1 LYIAR
6 NWDVSSSFFSLS
18 LARSDSLVKQHR
30 GHQLDGVR
38 SESVVER
45 SGGGGGLQRLGGEET
60 HLGRLQRRRQIFL
73 ESDEPEFEGIRF
85 EAFLFV
91 SGGFSGCKREGDEPS
106 RGVPDRVARES
117 GRRRGKSNEGKA
129 RLSPP
134 IEGGTRRHF
143 ILASTSLDV
152 SSHRIAGAAR
162 GAAGRDAL
170 VAVATQAGTT
180 REAAREAEV
189 CMGRG
194 MQRGWSESESFREE
208 SKEVRVRQERNFSRR
223 ATASI
228 HFSLWPP
235 APTQKFPPLA
245 AFFFFV
251 VFFLVLNHDALF
263 HEFHRSSHRGL
274 CRRGRPPLNRR
285 PDGALLEEKVDGGR
299 RGPAKGPQ
307 RVRLSVFFLLQM
319 LRSETIG
326 QTGTGGNAQTEQ
338 KEGNCGQ
345 SIASFSI

>member
-1 LYIAR
+1 MRGGRGAEFVALVVSVAQERDRRGAR
-6 NWDVSSSFFSLS
+6 WGAFLGGTVGGVEERGVASTRGERGGRSEKVVLHRAKLGCFFFILLSLS

-85 EAFLFV
+85 EAFIFV

-117 GRRRGKSNEGKA
+117 GRRRGKSNGGKA

-143 ILASTSLDV
+143 IFSSTSLAV

-194 MQRGWSESESFREE
+194 MPRGYGA
-208 SKEVRVRQERNFSRR
+208 R
-223 ATASI
+223 AR
-228 HFSLWPP
+228 
-235 APTQKFPPLA
+235 
-245 AFFFFV
+245 
-251 VFFLVLNHDALF
+251 AL
-263 HEFHRSSHRGL
+263 
-274 CRRGRPPLNRR
+274 
-285 PDGALLEEKVDGGR
+285 EKK
-299 RGPAKGPQ
+299 AKKC
-307 RVRLSVFFLLQM
+307 
-319 LRSETIG
+319 E
-326 QTGTGGNAQTEQ
+326 
-338 KEGNCGQ
+338 
-345 SIASFSI
+345 